1 MARPNKKTTSEK
13 IEDQIKKIKEAESFL
28 AKLNEELRELYA
40 IKDKEDMELL
50 LMKMKES
57 NLTIDKALEL
67 LQTNNSK

>member
-50 LMKMKES
+50 LMKMKEN

-67 LQTNNSK
+67 LQINISK

>member
-28 AKLNEELRELYA
+28 AKLNEELCELYA

>member
-28 AKLNEELRELYA
+28 AKLNEELRELYT
-40 IKDKEDMELL
+40 IKDKENMELL

-67 LQTNNSK
+67 LQINISK

>member
-67 LQTNNSK
+67 LQINISK